1 MKSFENKMKNH
12 ALILPAKEISN
23 FPTTSQMSSRDLE
36 MKPLVPKID
45 LSRLGPLTI
54 TIQIIRCA
62 ITREFKVTTIT
73 VHQLLVETAAPLDKA
88 TEVLLR
94 TMATSSILMVEHNSQ
109 AFLGPLQIIVH
120 HKTPKV
126 NQA

>member
-1 MKSFENKMKNH
+1 
-12 ALILPAKEISN
+12 
-23 FPTTSQMSSRDLE
+23 

-45 LSRLGPLTI
+45 PSQLGPLTI
-54 TIQIIRCA
+54 TIQTIRCV

-73 VHQLLVETAAPLDKA
+73 VHQLKAETAAHIDKMEA
-88 TEVLLR
+88 LLR
-94 TMATSSILMVEHNSQ
+94 TMATFSIHMVERNSQ
-109 AFLGPLQIIVH
+109 AFLGLLRIIVH